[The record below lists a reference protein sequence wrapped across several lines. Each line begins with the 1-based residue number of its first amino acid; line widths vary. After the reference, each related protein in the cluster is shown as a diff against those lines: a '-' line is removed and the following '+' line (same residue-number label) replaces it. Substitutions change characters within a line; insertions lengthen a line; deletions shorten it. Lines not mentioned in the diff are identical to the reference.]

1 MNKFSAMSGQKV
13 NDVPELITNKDTVKL
28 EALKAGINSLID
40 NFLTIRSYGSARKNI
55 LESTVKISGKEVFI
69 EALIDFMND
78 KSIEDQMKTLESLKG
93 ETRDW
98 QVIDNKINELNKLV
112 EENKEFNSNR
122 KQINKVKT
130 LLDTYGDDDRF
141 ETILENMVS
150 KSNDSNE
157 ANLMS
162 ITANK
167 MKSNFK
173 FLNYSRKQLS
183 SISEKYGKKAQELS
197 FKENGFPSR

>member
-13 NDVPELITNKDTVKL
+13 NDTPDLITNKDTVKL
-28 EALKAGINSLID
+28 EALKAGISTLID
-40 NFLTIRSYGSARKNI
+40 NFLTIRAYGSARRNI
-55 LESTVKISGKEVFI
+55 LENTVKISGKEMFI

-78 KSIEDQMKTLESLKG
+78 KSIEEQMKTLESLKG

-98 QVIDNKINELNKLV
+98 QVIDNKINELNNLV
-112 EENKEFNSNR
+112 QENKEFNNNR
-122 KQINKVKT
+122 KQINKIKT

-150 KSNDSNE
+150 KSKDSNE
-157 ANLMS
+157 ANLIS
-162 ITANK
+162 VTANK

-173 FLNYSRKQLS
+173 FLNYSKKQLS
-183 SISEKYGKKAQELS
+183 LISEKYGRKAQELS
-197 FKENGFPSR
+197 FKENGFTS

>member
-13 NDVPELITNKDTVKL
+13 NDIPDLVTNKETVKL
-28 EALKAGINSLID
+28 EALKAGINCLID
-40 NFLTIRSYGSARKNI
+40 NFLTIRAYGSARKNI
-55 LESTVKISGKEVFI
+55 LEDTVKISGKEMFI

-78 KSIEDQMKTLESLKG
+78 KSIEEQMKTLESLKG

-98 QVIDNKINELNKLV
+98 QVIDNKINELNNV
-112 EENKEFNSNR
+112 VQENKEFNNNK
-122 KQINKVKT
+122 KQINKIKT
-130 LLDTYGDDDRF
+130 LLDTYSDDDRF

-197 FKENGFPSR
+197 FKENGLSS

>member
-1 MNKFSAMSGQKV
+1 MNKFSTMSGQKV
-13 NDVPELITNKDTVKL
+13 NDVPDLITNKETVKL

-40 NFLTIRSYGSARKNI
+40 NFLTIRAYGSARRNI
-55 LESTVKISGKEVFI
+55 LENTVKISGKEMFI

-78 KSIEDQMKTLESLKG
+78 KSIEEQMKTLESLKG

-98 QVIDNKINELNKLV
+98 QVIDNKINELNNV
-112 EENKEFNSNR
+112 VQENKEFNSNK
-122 KQINKVKT
+122 KQINKIKT
-130 LLDTYGDDDRF
+130 LLDTYSDDDRF

-197 FKENGFPSR
+197 FKENGFSS

>member
-13 NDVPELITNKDTVKL
+13 NDVPELITNKDTIKL
-28 EALKAGINSLID
+28 EALKAGISSLID

-69 EALIDFMND
+69 EALIDFMNN
-78 KSIEDQMKTLESLKG
+78 KSIEDQMETLESLKG
-93 ETRDW
+93 DTRDW
-98 QVIDNKINELNKLV
+98 QVIDNKINELNNLV
-112 EENKEFNSNR
+112 NENKEFKNNK
-122 KQINKVKT
+122 KQINKIKT
-130 LLDTYGDDDRF
+130 LMDTYSDDDRF
-141 ETILENMVS
+141 EIILENMVS
-150 KSNDSNE
+150 KSNDSIE

-167 MKSNFK
+167 MISNFK
-173 FLNYSRKQLS
+173 FLNYSKKQLS
-183 SISEKYGKKAQELS
+183 LISEKFGKKAKELS

>member
-13 NDVPELITNKDTVKL
+13 NDTPDLITNKDTVKL
-28 EALKAGINSLID
+28 EALKAGISTLID
-40 NFLTIRSYGSARKNI
+40 NFLTIRAYGSARRNI
-55 LESTVKISGKEVFI
+55 LENTVKISGKEMFI

-78 KSIEDQMKTLESLKG
+78 KSIEEQMKTLESLKG

-98 QVIDNKINELNKLV
+98 QVIDNKINELNNLSQ
-112 EENKEFNSNR
+112 ENKEFNNNR
-122 KQINKVKT
+122 KQINKIKT

-150 KSNDSNE
+150 KSKDSNE
-157 ANLMS
+157 ANLIS
-162 ITANK
+162 VTANK

-173 FLNYSRKQLS
+173 FLNYSKKQLS
-183 SISEKYGKKAQELS
+183 LISEKYGRKAQELS
-197 FKENGFPSR
+197 FKENGFTS